1 MFQQI
6 STHPMIDSKLSR
18 EPSSIQP
25 SLIEINAT
33 RLMDELFGE
42 LERTLETSH
51 ALSTQLVARE
61 CSTLKPRQQPSC
73 DVASLVSPTKELLVS
88 YTPLTKN
95 LISTSSETKFD
106 AITQVGS
113 SAIATERSSWLEQ
126 PYPSLFSNRLL
137 FSLACA
143 SLVLTVLFWVVSQF
157 QSPKG
162 QILMATLPETSNFQK
177 SIADTQFA
185 DYMQRSLA
193 RINKQARN
201 DKKPVLPSFSDVQP
215 LPQPT
220 VTALPTGSLPAPAH
234 ATQVSPGIVAERIY
248 IPVYRPQPTQVAAVK
263 SPQVAAVKPAQVA
276 AVKPVQA
283 NKKLATASS
292 SLASAV
298 PFSAVSNSSQTL
310 VGVLE
315 LGDRSMALIEANGAA
330 RRIQLGETLDAS
342 GWKLMQIADQKVVV
356 QRGQEVRSIYVG
368 QKF

>member
-1 MFQQI
+1 
-6 STHPMIDSKLSR
+6 
-18 EPSSIQP
+18 
-25 SLIEINAT
+25 
-33 RLMDELFGE
+33 
-42 LERTLETSH
+42 
-51 ALSTQLVARE
+51 
-61 CSTLKPRQQPSC
+61 
-73 DVASLVSPTKELLVS
+73 
-88 YTPLTKN
+88 
-95 LISTSSETKFD
+95 
-106 AITQVGS
+106 
-113 SAIATERSSWLEQ
+113 
-126 PYPSLFSNRLL
+126 
-137 FSLACA
+137 
-143 SLVLTVLFWVVSQF
+143 
-157 QSPKG
+157 
-162 QILMATLPETSNFQK
+162 
-177 SIADTQFA
+177 
-185 DYMQRSLA
+185 MQRSLA
-193 RINKQARN
+193 RINKQARS
-201 DKKPVLPSFSDVQP
+201 DKKPVLSSFSDVQP

-263 SPQVAAVKPAQVA
+263 PPQVAAVKPAQVAAVKPAQVA